1 MALTAH
7 PPAPAWGAR
16 WPQHHPNNDYV
27 LDANMMPYESRPN
40 TSATMQRTVLPQYYS
55 APFSAAPMATITAPH
70 YHQPAA
76 SYAGYPYT
84 PSHTLGSPFKQQQ
97 QYSERPQPRISVEP
111 EQNRGFQE
119 ATDIRLSSEGSRS
132 PSVKSESQ
140 MSSTRSVASSGRRS
154 SRVIT
159 SNLPVG
165 GNHIDFNTGVDT
177 LMKAIQAKRE
187 AEELLKKAEAGGTPQ
202 PQPADIKVEQQ
213 RSPLPDSQQ
222 VDSKQQDRK
231 RFFCEI
237 PGCNKSFTQKTHLD
251 IHLRAHTGEQPYTCK
266 LEGCGQRFS
275 QLGNLKTHERRHT
288 GEKPYH
294 CEQCGKSFA
303 QRGNVR
309 AHMKTHSQT
318 KPFLCRLDDCNKT
331 FTQLGNL
338 KSHQNK
344 FHLDTLKTLTARVA
358 STGFDTLLSE
368 DKDFWEYFTTMYK
381 NSNKGIKGRG
391 KDRKVGPVPRI
402 SSISPISPTSTM
414 GHFPLPNGMPQLLHH
429 APPTHTIQHQ
439 LPFHGLSHPAAYS
452 MSRPSLMLQVGRDS
466 HNSYDMYDADVASI
480 ASSGPTS
487 ASSGPIY
494 DDDHRRDL
502 AFGDRSFEGHLY

>member
-1 MALTAH
+1 
-7 PPAPAWGAR
+7 
-16 WPQHHPNNDYV
+16 
-27 LDANMMPYESRPN
+27 MMPYESRPT

-55 APFSAAPMATITAPH
+55 APFTAAPMATMAAPH
-70 YHQPAA
+70 YHQPAG
-76 SYAGYPYT
+76 SYAGYPSYT
-84 PSHTLGSPFKQQQ
+84 PSHALGSPFKHHQ
-97 QYSERPQPRISVEP
+97 QYQERPQPRIMSVEP

-187 AEELLKKAEAGGTPQ
+187 AEELLKKAEAGETPQ
-202 PQPADIKVEQQ
+202 PQSDIKVEQCTVPSSPVEQQQQQ

-222 VDSKQQDRK
+222 ADSKQQDRK

-237 PGCNKSFTQKTHLD
+237 PGCHKSFTQKTHLD

-266 LEGCGQRFS
+266 LLGCGQRFS

-402 SSISPISPTSTM
+402 PPTSPTNTM
-414 GHFPLPNGMPQLLHH
+414 GHFSLPNGMPQLLNHDPH
-429 APPTHTIQHQ
+429 THNTMQHP
-439 LPFHGLSHPAAYS
+439 LPYHGLSHPAAYS
-452 MSRPSLMLQVGRDS
+452 MSRPHLMLQVGRDS
-466 HNSYDMYDADVASI
+466 HNGYEMFDTDVASI

-487 ASSGPIY
+487 ASSGPMY